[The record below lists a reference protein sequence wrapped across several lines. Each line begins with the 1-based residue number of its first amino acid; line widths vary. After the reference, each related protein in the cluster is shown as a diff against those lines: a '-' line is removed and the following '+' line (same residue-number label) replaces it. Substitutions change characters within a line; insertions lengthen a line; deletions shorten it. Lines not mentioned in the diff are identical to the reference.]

1 MSHLVESGKLT
12 LDDVHEAEKALR
24 RLARKDKSQ

>member
-1 MSHLVESGKLT
+1 LVESGKLT

-24 RLARKDKSQ
+24 RLARKDEPR